1 VPAPATVRARYCV
14 SVIFAVHGA
23 VTGSFATRI
32 PWIAD
37 HLHTGVGGLGI
48 ALTAPAI
55 GAVGAMPL
63 AARLA
68 HRYPSRTIVRVLLGL
83 WCAALALPALAPN
96 LPTLAVVLLFYGAA
110 AGTADVA
117 MNAQGVVVEERY
129 GRSIMSGL
137 HGMWSVGALC
147 GSAVG
152 ALAAHANIDAR
163 LHLGI
168 TAGVLLGVGLLAAG
182 GLLNTSPPGET
193 QPANETQPADETV
206 PAFALPSAKVLL
218 IGLVGFCAIFAEGA
232 GNDWCAVYLKTVT
245 GADPGVA
252 ASAFTGFALTMA
264 VARLAGDAA
273 IRRLGAVNT
282 VRLGGAVATLG
293 GVLVLLARVPALAI
307 VGFALIGL
315 GIAVVVPLAFAAAAR
330 VGPNAAHAIAG
341 VATISYGAGMAAPG
355 AIGGIAA
362 VSSLSVSFVV
372 VTALCLA
379 MAFGAVALRP
389 HDEAMRAD
397 GAERHA
403 AALAGESAVL

>member
-1 VPAPATVRARYCV
+1 MPARATVRARHCV
-14 SVIFAVHGA
+14 SVVFAVHGA

-55 GAVGAMPL
+55 GAVGTMPL

-68 HRYPSRTIVRVLLGL
+68 HRYPSRTIVRILLGL
-83 WCAALALPALAPN
+83 WAAALALPAIAPN
-96 LPTLAVVLLFYGAA
+96 LPVLAIVLLFYGAA

-137 HGMWSVGALC
+137 HGMWSAGALC

-152 ALAAHANIDAR
+152 AVAAHANIDAR

-168 TAGVLLGVGLLAAG
+168 TAAVLIAVGSVAAG
-182 GLLNTSPPGET
+182 GLINTRPPEKIQAAGET
-193 QPANETQPADETV
+193 E

-232 GNDWCAVYLKTVT
+232 GNDWCAVYLRTVA
-245 GADPGVA
+245 GADPGIA
-252 ASAFTGFALTMA
+252 ASAFTGFALTMT
-264 VARLAGDAA
+264 VARLAGDAV
-273 IRRLGAVNT
+273 IRRLGAVNA
-282 VRLGGAVATLG
+282 VRLSGAVATLG
-293 GVLVLLARVPALAI
+293 GVLVLLGRVPAVAI
-307 VGFALIGL
+307 AGFALMGL

-330 VGPNAAHAIAG
+330 VGPNPAHAIAG
-341 VATISYGAGMAAPG
+341 VATISYGAGLAAPG

-362 VSSLSVSFVV
+362 ASSLSVAFVV
-372 VTALCLA
+372 VTVLCLA
-379 MAFGAVALRP
+379 MALGAVALRP
-389 HDEAMRAD
+389 HDNAMRDDA
-397 GAERHA
+397 ARE
-403 AALAGESAVL
+403 AALAGETATL

>member
-1 VPAPATVRARYCV
+1 
-14 SVIFAVHGA
+14 VHGA

-48 ALTAPAI
+48 VLTATAI
-55 GAVGAMPL
+55 GAVGTMPL
-63 AARLA
+63 AAYLA
-68 HRYPSRTIVRVLLGL
+68 HRYPSRTIVRILICL
-83 WCAALALPALAPN
+83 WAAALALPALAPN
-96 LPTLAVVLLFYGAA
+96 LPVLAVVLLFYGAA

-117 MNAQGVVVEERY
+117 MNAQGIVVEEKY
-129 GRSIMSGL
+129 GRSIMSSL
-137 HGMWSVGALC
+137 HGMWSVGALG

-152 ALAAHANIDAR
+152 ALAAHAGVDAR

-168 TAGVLLGVGLLAAG
+168 TAAVLVGIGSMAAG
-182 GLLNTSPPGET
+182 GLLNTRPPDDTE
-193 QPANETQPADETV
+193 PVDETV
-206 PAFALPSAKVLL
+206 PAFALPSPQVLL

-264 VARLAGDAA
+264 VARLAGDRV
-273 IRRLGAVNT
+273 IRRVGAVNS
-282 VRLGGAVATLG
+282 VRISGAVATLG
-293 GVLVLLARVPALAI
+293 GVLILLAREPVLAI
-307 VGFALIGL
+307 AGFALVGL
-315 GIAVVVPLAFAAAAR
+315 GIAIVVPLAFAAAAR
-330 VGPNAAHAIAG
+330 VGPNAAHALAG

-362 VSSLSVSFVV
+362 VSSLSVSFLV

-379 MAFGAVALRP
+379 MGLGAVALRP
-389 HDEAMRAD
+389 HDDAMRAD
-397 GAERHA
+397 GAERE
-403 AALAGESAVL
+403 AALAGESATL